1 MKVDE
6 LCCKHG
12 ISSATYYS
20 WKKKYGGMGAA
31 EIKRL
36 KELEDENAL
45 VKRMYADQSVE
56 LQAAKDLI
64 VNEGW

>member
-1 MKVDE
+1 MLQTRDQFRDLLQLE
-6 LCCKHG
+6 
-12 ISSATYYS
+12 
-20 WKKKYGGMGAA
+20 KKYGGMGAA